1 MNIGFVMKSKIL
13 NGNMF
18 NQEIILT
25 KNECKSIIEMNNGFT
40 QSKLGTDRVG
50 YVSNIRTSTESK
62 VYTSREV
69 KSILLPK
76 LLKYGVTNLP
86 NKFSILK
93 YEIGQEFKKHRDVGG
108 SPGIDKR
115 YKTLIIQLSENYK
128 GGELVIWD
136 NDDEVV
142 CDTTIGNMI
151 LFPSNLYHQAKVL
164 EEGIRYVMVF
174 FLKRK
179 NFGIR
184 KSII

>member
-1 MNIGFVMKSKIL
+1 
-13 NGNMF
+13 MF
-18 NQEIILT
+18 NQEVILT
-25 KNECKSIIEMNNGFT
+25 PTQCESIINMNNGFES
-40 QSKLGTDRVG
+40 SKVIRNSTDV